1 MLLFTKMSL
10 CGFGHRAGYNFGTAD
25 SSATFCVFAAHKVAA
40 ERALS
45 ADFAPGG
52 HFNSF
57 AQALV
62 GLLFWHITVSFKRSY
77 IQLSKKV
84 KLILYAIR
92 AVRSI
97 RYLSKRVK
105 KL

>member
-1 MLLFTKMSL
+1 MVSY
-10 CGFGHRAGYNFGTAD
+10 CFGRCSGYNFRAAD
-25 SSATFCVFAAHKVAA
+25 SSAAFGVFAAHKVATK
-40 ERALS
+40 RVLS
-45 ADFAPGG
+45 AYFALGG
-52 HFNSF
+52 HFHTF
-57 AQALV
+57 AQALMWF
-62 GLLFWHITVSFKRSY
+62 LFWHITVSFKRSY

-92 AVRSI
+92 ALRSI

>member
-1 MLLFTKMSL
+1 MDFY
-10 CGFGHRAGYNFGTAD
+10 GFGYRAGYNFGTTDTA
-25 SSATFCVFAAHKVAA
+25 AAFCVFAAHKVAA

-52 HFNSF
+52 HFNTF

-77 IQLSKKV
+77 IQLSKIV

-97 RYLSKRVK
+97 GYLNKRVK